1 MNHTKKS
8 LTPELGQD
16 KYEAYSKH
24 ANLWKNLL
32 DKFIFIF
39 VNRVCIMM
47 HIIRI
52 VKSDKL

>member
-24 ANLWKNLL
+24 AKS
-32 DKFIFIF
+32 
-39 VNRVCIMM
+39 
-47 HIIRI
+47 
-52 VKSDKL
+52 VKKPA